1 MVWNIKGNAAMSG
14 KIVFD
19 TCAILDFVNKKAGA
33 LDLDALFAGESRF
46 ISIIT
51 KLELLKFPDITPDE
65 EKRILA
71 FLPDII
77 VLPITV
83 AIERETIEISR
94 KTKLK
99 LPDAIIA
106 ATAIAIGAEV
116 VTTDPHFLNCAY
128 PKLRILK
135 NG

>member
-1 MVWNIKGNAAMSG
+1 MNG

-19 TCAILDFVNKKAGA
+19 TCDILNFVNKKPRA
-33 LDLDALFAGESRF
+33 LDLNTLFTGDSRF

-51 KLELLKFPDITPDE
+51 KLELLKYPDITPDE

-71 FLPDII
+71 FLQGII

-83 AIERETIEISR
+83 AIEQETIEISR

-106 ATAIAIGAEV
+106 ATAIVIGAEL
-116 VTTDPHFLNCAY
+116 VTSDPNFLKCTY
-128 PKLRILK
+128 PKLRVRG
-135 NG
+135 NDR

>member
-1 MVWNIKGNAAMSG
+1 MNG

-19 TCAILDFVNKKAGA
+19 TCDILNFVNKKSRA
-33 LDLDALFAGESRF
+33 LDLNTLFTGDSRF

-51 KLELLKFPDITPDE
+51 KLELLKYPDITADE
-65 EKRILA
+65 EKRILS
-71 FLPDII
+71 FLPGII

-83 AIERETIEISR
+83 AIEQETIEISR

-106 ATAIAIGAEV
+106 ATAIVIGAEL
-116 VTTDPHFLNCAY
+116 VTTDPHFLKCTY
-128 PKLRILK
+128 TKLRVWEDDI
-135 NG
+135 

>member
-1 MVWNIKGNAAMSG
+1 M
-14 KIVFD
+14 IVFD

-33 LDLDALFAGESRF
+33 LNLDALFTGESRF

-51 KLELLKFPDITPDE
+51 KLELLKYPDITPEE

-71 FLPDII
+71 FLTGII
-77 VLPITV
+77 VLPMTV
-83 AIERETIEISR
+83 EIERETIEISR

-106 ATAIAIGAEV
+106 AAAIAIGAEV
-116 VTTDPHFLNCAY
+116 VTTDPHFLHCPY
-128 PKLRILK
+128 SKLQIWRTDS
-135 NG
+135 